1 MRSTKESI
9 TLPLLRSRGEVLML
23 GWMLL
28 PMGLVLA
35 LTLVLEPMH
44 PLGSVISGLMALGMT
59 AAGRL

>member
-9 TLPLLRSRGEVLML
+9 TLPLLRSRGEVLLL

-35 LTLVLEPMH
+35 LTLVMEPMH
-44 PLGSVISGLMALGMT
+44 PQ
-59 AAGRL
+59 